1 MEEEVKNTEEMNS
14 FTNEERIEKS
24 VEVKEEAKEEAPP
37 RKKVKEKR
45 KKIDKEK
52 DELIKANLD
61 LKEKVLRITA
71 EMQNI
76 KRRSEIDLANAYK
89 YDGFDLM
96 EKILPILDNF
106 ERALSI
112 KQEGT
117 EKFLEGF
124 KMIYDNLR
132 NILLSKGVTEIE
144 CLHKEFDPNMMNAVM
159 TDTNEDFPNNVV
171 LEVLQK
177 GYMYQDKILRPA
189 MVKVN
194 ERENLTQEN
203 NDERN
208 DE

>member
-1 MEEEVKNTEEMNS
+1 MEEEVKNEQTVDTLDQEEVN
-14 FTNEERIEKS
+14 TVCEEVS
-24 VEVKEEAKEEAPP
+24 KEEAPP
-37 RKKVKEKR
+37 KKKVKEKR

-89 YDGFDLM
+89 YDGFDLV

-124 KMIYDNLR
+124 KMIYDNLQ
-132 NILLSKGVTEIE
+132 NILSSKGVTEIE
-144 CLHKEFDPNMMNAVM
+144 CIHKEFDPNMMNAVM
-159 TDTNEDFPNNVV
+159 TDTNNDFANNIV
-171 LEVLQK
+171 LECLQK
-177 GYMYQDKILRPA
+177 GYMYQDKIIRPA

-194 ERENLTQEN
+194 ERDNSSNEHE
-203 NDERN
+203 
-208 DE
+208 

>member
-1 MEEEVKNTEEMNS
+1 MEEEVKENNTEPIQND
-14 FTNEERIEKS
+14 TVVEEQP
-24 VEVKEEAKEEAPP
+24 VKEES

-71 EMQNI
+71 EMQNVR
-76 KRRSEIDLANAYK
+76 RRSEIDLANAYK
-89 YDGFDLM
+89 YDGFDM
-96 EKILPILDNF
+96 VEKLLPIIDNF
-106 ERALSI
+106 ERALKI

-124 KMIYDNLR
+124 RMIYDNLIS
-132 NILLSKGVTEIE
+132 ILTSKGVVEIE
-144 CLHKEFDPNMMNAVM
+144 CFHKEFDPNIMNAVV
-159 TDTNEDFPNNVV
+159 TGNDPELENNVV

-194 ERENLTQEN
+194 EKESE
-203 NDERN
+203 
-208 DE
+208 

>member
-144 CLHKEFDPNMMNAVM
+144 CIHKEFDPNMMNAVM
-159 TDTNEDFPNNVV
+159 TDTNNDFANNIV
-171 LEVLQK
+171 LDCLQK

-194 ERENLTQEN
+194 EREVTQEN
-203 NDERN
+203 NERN
-208 DE
+208 DEE

>member
-1 MEEEVKNTEEMNS
+1 MEEEVKNESTEDTLEQKEVES
-14 FTNEERIEKS
+14 VYVEEH
-24 VEVKEEAKEEAPP
+24 KEEALPK
-37 RKKVKEKR
+37 KKVKEKR

-52 DELIKANLD
+52 DELIEANLD

-89 YDGFDLM
+89 YDGFDII
-96 EKILPILDNF
+96 EKLLPVIDNF

-132 NILLSKGVTEIE
+132 SILLSKGVREIE
-144 CLHKEFDPNMMNAVM
+144 CIHKEFDPNVMNAVM
-159 TDTNEDFPNNVV
+159 TDTNNDFANNIV
-171 LEVLQK
+171 LECLQK
-177 GYMYQDKILRPA
+177 GYMYQDRLLRPA

-194 ERENLTQEN
+194 ERNVTQE

-208 DE
+208 DEE

>member
-1 MEEEVKNTEEMNS
+1 MEEEIKNTDVAEQ
-14 FTNEERIEKS
+14 
-24 VEVKEEAKEEAPP
+24 KEETLESAKTTEENITK
-37 RKKVKEKR
+37 KKVKEKH

-76 KRRSEIDLANAYK
+76 KRRSEIDLANQYK
-89 YDGFDLM
+89 YDGIDLL

-117 EKFLEGF
+117 EKFMEGF
-124 KMIYDNLR
+124 EMIYNHLKE
-132 NILLSKGVTEIE
+132 ILFQKGVKEIDA
-144 CLHKEFDPNMMNAVM
+144 LHQEFDPNKMNAVM
-159 TDTNEDFPNNVV
+159 TDTNNDFGNNIV
-171 LEVLQK
+171 LDVLQK

-194 ERENLTQEN
+194 DKNITQEN
-203 NDERN
+203 NERN

>member
-1 MEEEVKNTEEMNS
+1 MEEEVKNTETVNS
-14 FTNEERIEKS
+14 STNEEKKEVVEEKTE
-24 VEVKEEAKEEAPP
+24 EVQKEAPP
-37 RKKVKEKR
+37 RKKIKEKR
-45 KKIDKEK
+45 KRIDKEK

-96 EKILPILDNF
+96 EKLLPILDNF
-106 ERALSI
+106 ERAISI

-144 CLHKEFDPNMMNAVM
+144 CLHKEFDPSTMNAVM
-159 TDTNEDFPNNVV
+159 TDTNEDYQNNVV
-171 LEVLQK
+171 LDVLQK

-194 ERENLTQEN
+194 ERNVTQE

>member
-1 MEEEVKNTEEMNS
+1 MKNPEPELP
-14 FTNEERIEKS
+14 K
-24 VEVKEEAKEEAPP
+24 
-37 RKKVKEKR
+37 KKVKEKR

-112 KQEGT
+112 KQDGT
-117 EKFLEGF
+117 EKFLEEF

-159 TDTNEDFPNNVV
+159 TDTNNDFGNNIV
-171 LEVLQK
+171 LDVLQK

-194 ERENLTQEN
+194 ERNVTQE

>member
-1 MEEEVKNTEEMNS
+1 MEEEVKNTETMNS
-14 FTNEERIEKS
+14 SEEKVEESAKVEKD
-24 VEVKEEAKEEAPP
+24 EIKEEAPP

-45 KKIDKEK
+45 KKQDKEK

-76 KRRSEIDLANAYK
+76 RRRSEIDLANAYK
-89 YDGFDLM
+89 YDGFDFM

-144 CLHKEFDPNMMNAVM
+144 CIHKEFDPNMMNAVM
-159 TDTNEDFPNNVV
+159 TDTNLEYANNVV
-171 LEVLQK
+171 LDVLQK
-177 GYMYQDKILRPA
+177 GYMYQDRILRPA

-194 ERENLTQEN
+194 ERENTQDN
-203 NDERN
+203 NERN
-208 DE
+208 DK

>member
-1 MEEEVKNTEEMNS
+1 MEEEIKKTEEENAP
-14 FTNEERIEKS
+14 NKEQVVQEEQNPKPELPK
-24 VEVKEEAKEEAPP
+24 
-37 RKKVKEKR
+37 KKVKEKR

-89 YDGFDLM
+89 YDGFDLV

-117 EKFLEGF
+117 EMFFEGF
-124 KMIYDNLR
+124 KMIYDNLQ
-132 NILLSKGVTEIE
+132 NILSSKGVTEIE
-144 CLHKEFDPNMMNAVM
+144 CIHKEFDPNMMNAVM
-159 TDTNEDFPNNVV
+159 TDTNNDFANNIV
-171 LEVLQK
+171 LECLQK
-177 GYMYQDKILRPA
+177 GYMYQDKIIRPA

-194 ERENLTQEN
+194 ERDNSSNEHE
-203 NDERN
+203 
-208 DE
+208 

>member
-1 MEEEVKNTEEMNS
+1 MEEEVKNAETTDS
-14 FTNEERIEKS
+14 KVNEEKKEETVEVKK
-24 VEVKEEAKEEAPP
+24 EVKEEAP

-96 EKILPILDNF
+96 EKLLPILDNF

-124 KMIYDNLR
+124 KMIYDNLQS
-132 NILLSKGVTEIE
+132 ILLSKGVTEIE
-144 CLHKEFDPNMMNAVM
+144 CIHKDFDPNLMNAVM
-159 TDTNEDFPNNVV
+159 TDTDMEYANNVV
-171 LEVLQK
+171 LDVLQK

-194 ERENLTQEN
+194 ERENGNYEHEQS
-203 NDERN
+203 
-208 DE
+208 

>member
-1 MEEEVKNTEEMNS
+1 MEEEMKKKEVVESTFNDEE
-14 FTNEERIEKS
+14 K
-24 VEVKEEAKEEAPP
+24 AKEEIEQEESTT

-76 KRRSEIDLANAYK
+76 RRRSEIDLANAYK

-96 EKILPILDNF
+96 TSILPILDNF
-106 ERALSI
+106 ERAISI

-124 KMIYDNLR
+124 KMIYENLR
-132 NILLSKGVTEIE
+132 NILFNKGVTEID
-144 CLHKEFDPNMMNAVM
+144 CFHKEFDPNMMNAVM
-159 TDTNEDFPNNVV
+159 TDTNDEYANNVV

-194 ERENLTQEN
+194 ERDNTQNN
-203 NDERN
+203 NDERI

>member
-1 MEEEVKNTEEMNS
+1 MEEEVKNTESVNS
-14 FTNEERIEKS
+14 KTNEEKNEEPVVKQE
-24 VEVKEEAKEEAPP
+24 EVKEEAQS

-61 LKEKVLRITA
+61 LKEKVLRVTA

-144 CLHKEFDPNMMNAVM
+144 CIHKEFDPIVMNAVM
-159 TDTNEDFPNNVV
+159 TDTNLDFANNVV
-171 LEVLQK
+171 LDVLQK
-177 GYMYQDKILRPA
+177 GYMYQDKMLRPA

-194 ERENLTQEN
+194 ERENVTQEN
-203 NDERN
+203 NERN

>member
-1 MEEEVKNTEEMNS
+1 MEEEIKKTEEENAP
-14 FTNEERIEKS
+14 NKEQ
-24 VEVKEEAKEEAPP
+24 VVKEEQNPKPELPK
-37 RKKVKEKR
+37 KKVKEKR

-89 YDGFDLM
+89 YDGFDLV

-124 KMIYDNLR
+124 KMIYDNLQ
-132 NILLSKGVTEIE
+132 NILSSKGVTEIE
-144 CLHKEFDPNMMNAVM
+144 CIHKEFDPNMMNAVM
-159 TDTNEDFPNNVV
+159 TDTNNDFANNIV
-171 LEVLQK
+171 LECLQK
-177 GYMYQDKILRPA
+177 GYMYQDKIIRPA

-194 ERENLTQEN
+194 ERDNSSNEHE
-203 NDERN
+203 
-208 DE
+208 

>member
-1 MEEEVKNTEEMNS
+1 MEEEVKNTETVDTS
-14 FTNEERIEKS
+14 PVEEQTEHT
-24 VEVKEEAKEEAPP
+24 EVKTETVKEDVP
-37 RKKVKEKR
+37 RKKVREKR

-71 EMQNI
+71 ELQNV
-76 KRRSEIDLANAYK
+76 KRRSEIDLASAYK

-96 EKILPILDNF
+96 VSILPILDNF

-124 KMIYDNLR
+124 KMIYDNLQS
-132 NILLSKGVTEIE
+132 ILLSKGVTEIE
-144 CLHKEFDPNMMNAVM
+144 CLHKEFDPSTMNAVM
-159 TDTNEDFPNNVV
+159 TDTNNDFANNIV
-171 LEVLQK
+171 LDCLQK

-194 ERENLTQEN
+194 ERDVTQEN
-203 NDERN
+203 NERN

>member
-1 MEEEVKNTEEMNS
+1 MEDEVKNTEAVS
-14 FTNEERIEKS
+14 SSSNEE
-24 VEVKEEAKEEAPP
+24 KEEVVEEKIEEVQKEAPP
-37 RKKVKEKR
+37 RKKIKEKI

-144 CLHKEFDPNMMNAVM
+144 CLHKEFDPSTMNAVM
-159 TDTNEDFPNNVV
+159 TDTNEDYPNNVV

-177 GYMYQDKILRPA
+177 GYLYQDKILRPA

-194 ERENLTQEN
+194 ERDNSNHEHEQS
-203 NDERN
+203 
-208 DE
+208 

>member
-1 MEEEVKNTEEMNS
+1 MEEEVKNTEVKDTSPNVAEENIQHNEM
-14 FTNEERIEKS
+14 
-24 VEVKEEAKEEAPP
+24 PD
-37 RKKVKEKR
+37 KKKEKEKH

-112 KQEGT
+112 KQEGSG
-117 EKFLEGF
+117 KFLEGF
-124 KMIYDNLR
+124 KMVYNNLR
-132 NILLSKGVTEIE
+132 DILLSKGVKEIE
-144 CLHKEFDPNMMNAVM
+144 CLQAFSP
-159 TDTNEDFPNNVV
+159 FP
-171 LEVLQK
+171 
-177 GYMYQDKILRPA
+177 YSTFR
-189 MVKVN
+189 
-194 ERENLTQEN
+194 
-203 NDERN
+203 
-208 DE
+208 

>member
-144 CLHKEFDPNMMNAVM
+144 CIHKEFDPNMMNAVM
-159 TDTNEDFPNNVV
+159 TDTNNDFANNIV
-171 LEVLQK
+171 LDCLQK

-194 ERENLTQEN
+194 ERDITQEN
-203 NDERN
+203 NERN
-208 DE
+208 DEK

>member
-1 MEEEVKNTEEMNS
+1 MEEEIKKTEEENA
-14 FTNEERIEKS
+14 FNNEP
-24 VEVKEEAKEEAPP
+24 EVKKEVQNPELELP
-37 RKKVKEKR
+37 KKKLKEKR

-71 EMQNI
+71 EVQNI

-132 NILLSKGVTEIE
+132 SILLSKGVTEIE
-144 CLHKEFDPNMMNAVM
+144 CIHKEFDPNMMNAVM
-159 TDTNEDFPNNVV
+159 TDTNNDFGNNIV
-171 LEVLQK
+171 LECLQK

-194 ERENLTQEN
+194 ERNVTQEDN
-203 NDERN
+203 ERN

>member
-14 FTNEERIEKS
+14 FTNEERIEKP
-24 VEVKEEAKEEAPP
+24 VEVKKEAKEEAPP

-144 CLHKEFDPNMMNAVM
+144 CIHKEFDPNMMNAVM
-159 TDTNEDFPNNVV
+159 TDTNNDFANNIV
-171 LEVLQK
+171 LDVLQK

-194 ERENLTQEN
+194 ERGITQEN
-203 NDERN
+203 NERN
-208 DE
+208 DEK

>member
-1 MEEEVKNTEEMNS
+1 MEEEVKNEQTVDTLDQEEVN
-14 FTNEERIEKS
+14 TVCEEVS
-24 VEVKEEAKEEAPP
+24 KEEAPP
-37 RKKVKEKR
+37 KKKVKEKR

-76 KRRSEIDLANAYK
+76 RRRSEIDLANAYK
-89 YDGFDLM
+89 YDGFDIM
-96 EKILPILDNF
+96 EKLLPVIDNF
-106 ERALSI
+106 ERAISI

-117 EKFLEGF
+117 EKFLAGF

-132 NILLSKGVTEIE
+132 EILKSKGVVEIE
-144 CLHKEFDPNMMNAVM
+144 ALHKEFDPNMMNAVM
-159 TDTNEDFPNNVV
+159 TDTNSEYANNVV

-177 GYMYQDKILRPA
+177 GYMYQDRILRPA

-194 ERENLTQEN
+194 EREEITQEN
-203 NDERN
+203 NERN

>member
-144 CLHKEFDPNMMNAVM
+144 CMHKEFDPNMMNAVM
-159 TDTNEDFPNNVV
+159 TDTNNDFANNIV
-171 LEVLQK
+171 LDCLQK

-194 ERENLTQEN
+194 ERDITQEN
-203 NDERN
+203 NERN
-208 DE
+208 DEE

>member
-1 MEEEVKNTEEMNS
+1 MEEEMKKKEVVESTFNDEEK
-14 FTNEERIEKS
+14 TNEEIEQ
-24 VEVKEEAKEEAPP
+24 EESTT

-76 KRRSEIDLANAYK
+76 RRRSEIDLANAYK

-96 EKILPILDNF
+96 TSILPILDNF
-106 ERALSI
+106 ERAISI

-124 KMIYDNLR
+124 KMIYENLR
-132 NILLSKGVTEIE
+132 NILFNKGVTEID
-144 CLHKEFDPNMMNAVM
+144 CFHKEFDPNMMNAVM
-159 TDTNEDFPNNVV
+159 TDTNDEYANNVV

-194 ERENLTQEN
+194 ERDNTQNN
-203 NDERN
+203 NDERI

>member
-1 MEEEVKNTEEMNS
+1 MEEEMKNTETVNV
-14 FTNEERIEKS
+14 NENDED
-24 VEVKEEAKEEAPP
+24 VKESGKTKEEVTIEAPS
-37 RKKVKEKR
+37 KKKIKER
-45 KKIDKEK
+45 HKKIDKEK

-76 KRRSEIDLANAYK
+76 KRRSEIDLSNAYK

-96 EKILPILDNF
+96 EKLLPILDNF
-106 ERALSI
+106 ERAISV
-112 KQEGT
+112 KQDGT

-132 NILLSKGVTEIE
+132 SILLSKGVREIE
-144 CLHKEFDPNMMNAVM
+144 CIHKEFDPNVMNAVM
-159 TDTNEDFPNNVV
+159 TDTNNDFANNIV
-171 LEVLQK
+171 LECLQK
-177 GYMYQDKILRPA
+177 GYMYQDRLLRPA

-194 ERENLTQEN
+194 ERNVTQE

-208 DE
+208 DEE

>member
-1 MEEEVKNTEEMNS
+1 MEEEIKKTEEENAP
-14 FTNEERIEKS
+14 NKEQVVQEEQNPKPELPK
-24 VEVKEEAKEEAPP
+24 
-37 RKKVKEKR
+37 KKVKEKR

-89 YDGFDLM
+89 YDGFDLV

-124 KMIYDNLR
+124 KMIYDNLQ

-144 CLHKEFDPNMMNAVM
+144 CIHKEFDPNMMNAVM
-159 TDTNEDFPNNVV
+159 TDTNNDFDNNIV
-171 LEVLQK
+171 LDVLQK

-194 ERENLTQEN
+194 EKNVTQEN
-203 NDERN
+203 NERN

>member
-1 MEEEVKNTEEMNS
+1 MEEEVKNAETTDS
-14 FTNEERIEKS
+14 KINEEKKEETVEVKK
-24 VEVKEEAKEEAPP
+24 EVKEEAP

-96 EKILPILDNF
+96 EKLLPILDNF

-124 KMIYDNLR
+124 KMIYDNLQS
-132 NILLSKGVTEIE
+132 ILLSKGVTEIE
-144 CLHKEFDPNMMNAVM
+144 CIHKDFDPNLMNAVM
-159 TDTNEDFPNNVV
+159 TDTDMEYANNVV
-171 LEVLQK
+171 LDVLQK

-194 ERENLTQEN
+194 ERENTQDN
-203 NDERN
+203 NERN
-208 DE
+208 DK

>member
-1 MEEEVKNTEEMNS
+1 MEEEIKEEKEFS
-14 FTNEERIEKS
+14 AVDGGEEALETPKEEEKNEEKD
-24 VEVKEEAKEEAPP
+24 
-37 RKKVKEKR
+37 KKKIKAKR

-96 EKILPILDNF
+96 EKLLPILDNF
-106 ERALSI
+106 ERAISI

-124 KMIYDNLR
+124 QMIYDNLR
-132 NILLSKGVTEIE
+132 SILMAKGVTEIE
-144 CLHKEFDPNMMNAVM
+144 CLHKEFDPTMMNAVM
-159 TDTNEDFPNNVV
+159 TDTNGEYDNNVV

-177 GYMYQDKILRPA
+177 GYLYQDKILRPA

-194 ERENLTQEN
+194 EKDNATDKHEQP
-203 NDERN
+203 
-208 DE
+208 

>member
-24 VEVKEEAKEEAPP
+24 VEVKEEEKEEAPP

-144 CLHKEFDPNMMNAVM
+144 CIHKEFDPNMMNAVM
-159 TDTNEDFPNNVV
+159 TDTNNDFANNIV
-171 LEVLQK
+171 LDCLQK

-194 ERENLTQEN
+194 ERDITQEN
-203 NDERN
+203 NERN
-208 DE
+208 DEK

>member
-1 MEEEVKNTEEMNS
+1 MKKKEVVESTFNDEEK
-14 FTNEERIEKS
+14 TNEEIEQ
-24 VEVKEEAKEEAPP
+24 EESTT

-76 KRRSEIDLANAYK
+76 RRRSEIDLANAYK

-96 EKILPILDNF
+96 TSILPILDNF
-106 ERALSI
+106 ERAISI

-124 KMIYDNLR
+124 KMIYENLR
-132 NILLSKGVTEIE
+132 NILFNKGVTEIE
-144 CLHKEFDPNMMNAVM
+144 CLHKEFDPNRMNAVM

>member
-1 MEEEVKNTEEMNS
+1 MEKEVKNAETTDS
-14 FTNEERIEKS
+14 KVNEEKKEETVEVKK
-24 VEVKEEAKEEAPP
+24 EVKEEAP

-45 KKIDKEK
+45 KKFDKEK

-96 EKILPILDNF
+96 EKLLPILDNF

-124 KMIYDNLR
+124 KMIYDNLQS
-132 NILLSKGVTEIE
+132 ILLSKGVTEIE
-144 CLHKEFDPNMMNAVM
+144 CIHKDFDPNLMNAVM
-159 TDTNEDFPNNVV
+159 TDTDMEYANNVV
-171 LEVLQK
+171 LDVLQK

-194 ERENLTQEN
+194 ERENTQDN
-203 NDERN
+203 NERN
-208 DE
+208 DK

>member
-1 MEEEVKNTEEMNS
+1 MEEEIKNTEATNS
-14 FTNEERIEKS
+14 SPNEETVEEP
-24 VEVKEEAKEEAPP
+24 VETTEEVKEEAPPKKKIKEC
-37 RKKVKEKR
+37 R

-96 EKILPILDNF
+96 VSILPILDNF

-144 CLHKEFDPNMMNAVM
+144 CLHKEFDPNTMNAVM
-159 TDTNEDFPNNVV
+159 TDTNNDFANNIV
-171 LEVLQK
+171 LDCLQK

-194 ERENLTQEN
+194 ERNVTQE

>member
-14 FTNEERIEKS
+14 SANEERIEKS

-144 CLHKEFDPNMMNAVM
+144 CIHKKFDPNMMNAVM
-159 TDTNEDFPNNVV
+159 TDTNNDFANNIV
-171 LEVLQK
+171 LDCLQK

-194 ERENLTQEN
+194 ERDITQEN
-203 NDERN
+203 NERN

>member
-1 MEEEVKNTEEMNS
+1 MEEEMKKKEVVESTFNDEE
-14 FTNEERIEKS
+14 K
-24 VEVKEEAKEEAPP
+24 AKEEIEQEESTT

-76 KRRSEIDLANAYK
+76 RRRSEIDLANAYK

-96 EKILPILDNF
+96 TSILPILDNF
-106 ERALSI
+106 ERAISI

-124 KMIYDNLR
+124 KMIYENLR
-132 NILLSKGVTEIE
+132 NILFNKGVTEID
-144 CLHKEFDPNMMNAVM
+144 CFHKEFDPNMMNAVM
-159 TDTNEDFPNNVV
+159 TDTNDEYANNVV

-177 GYMYQDKILRPA
+177 GYMYQDNILRPA

-194 ERENLTQEN
+194 ERDNTQNN
-203 NDERN
+203 NDERI